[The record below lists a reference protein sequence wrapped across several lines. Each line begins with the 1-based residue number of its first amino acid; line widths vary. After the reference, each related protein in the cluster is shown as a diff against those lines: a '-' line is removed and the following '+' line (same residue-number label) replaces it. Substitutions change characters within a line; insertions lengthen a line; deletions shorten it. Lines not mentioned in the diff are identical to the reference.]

1 MVLPKVVSLVLNGLY
16 TEELSTVSFSENTSF
31 YVYAGFAQ
39 VMLTY
44 GMETAFFRFYNKEAN
59 KNSVFT
65 TVLIS
70 ILTTTLLFAAA
81 IFVFSAPLAT
91 LLKLSVN
98 RLYILA
104 SVLIL
109 DVLVAAPFVYYRIL
123 GKAIKFA
130 TVKLL
135 ALIIYAFFNVFFL
148 VLVPKY
154 NTQLPELLQTEKVN
168 YIFIANLLA
177 SGTAFLLVLP
187 IYFKHKWNFD
197 LSLLKKLLS
206 YGLPIMVAGVAFLIN
221 ESLDKLVLRD
231 YLGKDTMGAY
241 AGCYKLT
248 VFLTLFIQA
257 FRMGVEPFFFN
268 QAKEKNAKATYAVV
282 MKFFVIFASLGM
294 LIVLTFLD
302 ELKELLV
309 RDESYWI
316 AISIVPVILLANWC
330 LGVYH
335 SLSVWYKLTDRTSV
349 GMYISI
355 FGAIITILVNYI
367 FIPIYGFMA
376 AAYATL
382 AAYGSMMLIS
392 YFLGRKY
399 YNVPYDIVRL
409 LSYLIIALAFSWL
422 TLYKYPELI
431 VLKISVIFAYLGIIS
446 IFERNSIKRILN
458 R

>member
-16 TEELSTVSFSENTSF
+16 TEELSTASFSENTSF

-44 GMETAFFRFYNKEAN
+44 GMETAFFRFYNKKEN
-59 KNSVFT
+59 KKSVFT

-70 ILTTTLLFAAA
+70 ILTTTLLFTIA
-81 IFVFSAPLAT
+81 IIIFSEPLAI
-91 LLKLSVN
+91 LLKLPIN
-98 RLYILA
+98 RLHILA

-135 ALIIYAFFNVFFL
+135 ALVIYAFFNVFFL

-154 NTQLPELLQTEKVN
+154 NIQLPELFQTEKVN

-187 IYFKHKWNFD
+187 IYFKHQWQFD
-197 LSLLKKLLS
+197 FNLLKKLLN

-231 YLGKDTMGAY
+231 YIGKDTMGAY

-268 QAKEKNAKATYAVV
+268 QAKEKNAKATYAIV

-294 LIVLTFLD
+294 LIVLTFLN

-355 FGAIITILVNYI
+355 FGAIITIVVNYI
-367 FIPIYGFMA
+367 FIPIHGFMA

-409 LSYLIIALAFSWL
+409 LSYLIIALALSWL
-422 TLYKYPELI
+422 TLYKYPQLLL
-431 VLKISVIFAYLGIIS
+431 LKVFVVIAYLGIIS

-458 R
+458 K